1 MEPALEPTSREDAE
15 VRALYAEYLREID
28 GPLLAA
34 GVVSGASL
42 EAEAAAGPPSDLAP
56 PAGLLL
62 VARLGGAP
70 AGLGGLRHLD
80 TGVAEVKSMY
90 VAPAHRGTGLGR
102 RILARLE
109 AIATEHGCR
118 AARLD
123 TSSYLTEAIALYRR
137 AGYAEVADYNGNPK
151 ADLWFERQ
159 L

>member
-1 MEPALEPTSREDAE
+1 MEVVFEPTSREDAE
-15 VRALYAEYLREID
+15 VRALYAEYIREID

-34 GVVSGASL
+34 GVVSEGELDEDAG
-42 EAEAAAGPPSDLAP
+42 AGPPADLAP

-62 VARLGGAP
+62 VARVAGAP

-90 VAPAHRGTGLGR
+90 VSPAHRGTGLAR

-109 AIATEHGCR
+109 RIAAEHDCG
-118 AARLD
+118 AVRLD
-123 TSSYLTEAIALYRR
+123 TSSYLTAAIALYRSV
-137 AGYAEVADYNGNPK
+137 GYVEVPDYNRNPK